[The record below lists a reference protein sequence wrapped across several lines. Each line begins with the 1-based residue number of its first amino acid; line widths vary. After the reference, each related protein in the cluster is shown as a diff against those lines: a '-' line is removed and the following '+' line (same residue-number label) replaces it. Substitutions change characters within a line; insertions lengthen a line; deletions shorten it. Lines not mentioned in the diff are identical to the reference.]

1 MPPILTESPVTASM
15 SGAPSRLTEIS
26 RTWSGPPV
34 RTLQQPAFEAAC
46 ALLMRLVEADYAPT
60 LLIGIRTGG
69 MFVAEA
75 MVRARAAPLPV
86 LPLTCR
92 RPATGVK
99 ARMPLLRTAVASLPR
114 SVADLTRRLE
124 HRWFSMRRLDRHQP
138 QDIDLSEAEAI
149 SAWLRKAPHPARILV
164 ADDAVDSGVTLQTV
178 LQELR
183 EIGRRGTELRSAAI
197 TQTLPDPH
205 VAPNYVLWRET
216 LCRFP
221 WSLDA

>member
-1 MPPILTESPVTASM
+1 MPPILTENLVTTAMPGAS
-15 SGAPSRLTEIS
+15 SHFTETS
-26 RTWSGPPV
+26 QSWSGPPL

-60 LLIGIRTGG
+60 LIIGIRTGG
-69 MFVAEA
+69 LVVAEA

-92 RPATGVK
+92 RPGTNAK
-99 ARMPLLRTAVASLPR
+99 ARVPLLRTAVASLPR

-124 HRWFSMRRLDRHQP
+124 HRWFSTRRLDQYQP
-138 QDIDLSEAEAI
+138 QDIDRAEAEAI
-149 SAWLRKAPHPARILV
+149 KNWLRKSPHPARILV

-178 LQELR
+178 LQAVR
-183 EIGRRGTELRSAAI
+183 EIGRRGMEFRSAAI
-197 TQTLPDPH
+197 TQTLPHPH

>member
-1 MPPILTESPVTASM
+1 MPPILTESPVTTAIPDVS
-15 SGAPSRLTEIS
+15 SRFTETTRS
-26 RTWSGPPV
+26 WSGPPL

-60 LLIGIRTGG
+60 LIIGIRTGG
-69 MFVAEA
+69 WFVAEA
-75 MVRARAAPLPV
+75 MVRAAAVPLPV

-92 RPATGVK
+92 RPSTNAK
-99 ARMPLLRTAVASLPR
+99 AKVPLLRTAVASLPR
-114 SVADLTRRLE
+114 SVTDLTRRLE
-124 HRWFSMRRLDRHQP
+124 HRWLSTRRLHQDQP
-138 QDIDLSEAEAI
+138 QNIDRSEAEAI
-149 SAWLRKAPHPARILV
+149 TAWLRKSPHPARILV

-178 LQELR
+178 LQALR
-183 EIGRRGTELRSAAI
+183 EIGRRGMELRSAAI
-197 TQTLPDPH
+197 TQTMPHPH